1 MWNSMA
7 GPGQPAARTYAG
19 AVENKTSGSVQSVE
33 RAFHLLELL
42 ADNGDSTLTELSAAI
57 DVPAPTT
64 HRFLK
69 TLVSLGY
76 VRQLP
81 NRQYGLGLKLT
92 RLAGRV
98 DSQLAPIVAPH
109 LDTLA
114 REIGESANLAV
125 LEGHMVVYIAQ
136 SPSRHAMRMFTEVGH
151 RAYTHLTGV
160 GKAIL
165 ADLPDEQMARIV
177 GRAGMPAATDR
188 SITDLTKLRKE
199 LGRIRRNGYATDN
212 GEQEPGVICYAV
224 AIPDVPIS
232 MAISVSGPTFRM
244 TQELAKQAVPLL
256 ITEARAISDELLGVL
271 G

>member
-1 MWNSMA
+1 MWNRMT
-7 GPGQPAARTYAG
+7 GPGQRAARIYAG
-19 AVENKTSGSVQSVE
+19 AVENAVENKASGSVQSVE

-81 NRQYGLGLKLT
+81 NRQYALGLKLT

-136 SPSRHAMRMFTEVGH
+136 SPSRHAMRMF
-151 RAYTHLTGV
+151 
-160 GKAIL
+160 
-165 ADLPDEQMARIV
+165 
-177 GRAGMPAATDR
+177 
-188 SITDLTKLRKE
+188 S
-199 LGRIRRNGYATDN
+199 
-212 GEQEPGVICYAV
+212 
-224 AIPDVPIS
+224 
-232 MAISVSGPTFRM
+232 
-244 TQELAKQAVPLL
+244 
-256 ITEARAISDELLGVL
+256 
-271 G
+271 